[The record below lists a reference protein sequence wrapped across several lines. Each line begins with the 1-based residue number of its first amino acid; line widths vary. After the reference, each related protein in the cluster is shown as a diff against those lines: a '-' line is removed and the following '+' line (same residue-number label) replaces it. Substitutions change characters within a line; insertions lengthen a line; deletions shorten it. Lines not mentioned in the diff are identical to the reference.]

1 VADLRDVIEKAK
13 HLLLS
18 KNQGNLLQDFI
29 WQTQNL
35 DGGNAKLPGAPTDKA
50 TAKQHGNE
58 ALDGLRTLG
67 TLILSNGQFRKL
79 LSDAGVL
86 LRDMAGDAAQKTANK
101 VNPDED
107 RLNQIDE
114 PAPENTWHDVP
125 DLNPSALKSKAK
137 DQYAQNKPFS
147 RGDVKQAGQQAVDD
161 AQNHPSDDPQE
172 AGKAGLSNAADNL
185 KQTADSNVPDEN
197 KDKAEQNKQRALETK
212 ENAKQRTKDYLG
224 KKMPKDR
231 RDQTVWR
238 LKKMVVE
245 IQGHSD
251 CEFTLPCPKIIT
263 VTDSILDQQAI
274 ETLLSLAETYGG
286 HAKSTTAAAGGTVKG
301 AHDDDSLQKAE
312 ADLKVRKF

>member
-1 VADLRDVIEKAK
+1 LNSALASTPLSKPSGKLSEEGRVLVADLRDVIEKAK

-35 DGGNAKLPGAPTDKA
+35 DGGNAKIPGAPVDKD

-67 TLILSNGQFRKL
+67 TLIISNGQFRKL

-86 LRDMAGDAAQKTANK
+86 LRDIAGDAAQKTATK
-101 VNPDED
+101 VNPDQD
-107 RLNQIDE
+107 RLGQIDE
-114 PAPENTWHDVP
+114 PAPENTWHEVP
-125 DLNPSALKSKAK
+125 DMNPSTLKAKAK

-147 RGDVKQAGQQAVDD
+147 RGDVKQAAQQGMDD
-161 AQNHPSDDPQE
+161 AQNHPSDDPQV
-172 AGKAGLSNAADNL
+172 AGKAGLSNAMDNL

-197 KDKAEQNKQRALETK
+197 KDQVEENKQRALEKKQQTQ
-212 ENAKQRTKDYLG
+212 QRTKDYLG
-224 KKMPKDR
+224 KKMPKER
-231 RDQTVWR
+231 RDQTIWR

-251 CEFTLPCPKIIT
+251 CKLRHLINFPR
-263 VTDSILDQQAI
+263 S
-274 ETLLSLAETYGG
+274 Y
-286 HAKSTTAAAGGTVKG
+286 
-301 AHDDDSLQKAE
+301 
-312 ADLKVRKF
+312 